1 MEQLFEKLSKS
12 FKNTCKSSLNII
24 LQALEQFANSKWN
37 EKFANSQILRIR
49 TFQNRY
55 NLHKKKKY
63 QV

>member
-37 EKFANSQILRIR
+37 EKFANNQILRIR

>member
-37 EKFANSQILRIR
+37 KKFANNLILRIR